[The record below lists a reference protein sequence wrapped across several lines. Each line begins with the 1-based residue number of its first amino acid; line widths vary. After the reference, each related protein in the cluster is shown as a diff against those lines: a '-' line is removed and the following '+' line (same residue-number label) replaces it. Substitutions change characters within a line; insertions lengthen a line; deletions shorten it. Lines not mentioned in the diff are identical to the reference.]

1 LVRDLRGLLQQLNGK
16 GLLMDSLFFNEE
28 HTLLVDMVKDFANT
42 EIAPIAHDMDK
53 NCEIP
58 KKIISQ
64 MAELGLMGIPIP
76 EKYGGAGMDTVA
88 YAAAVLELAKVDA
101 SVAITMAAHTS
112 LGSLPIAIAGTEEQ
126 KQKYLPKL
134 ASGEVLGA
142 FGLTEPEAGS
152 DAGSTKTNAVLDGD
166 EYVVN
171 GGKIFITNSSLAGLL
186 TLTTNI
192 IENGENKGIGALIV
206 ETDNSGLKIGP
217 KEKKMGWHASD
228 TRQLFFENMRVPK
241 ENLLG
246 QPTEG
251 FKTFLKTLTGG
262 RISVAALSCGTAEGA
277 YQQALNY
284 STERK
289 AFGKE
294 IHKFQAVGFK
304 LADMAT
310 DIEAAKLLT
319 FHAAWMKDQGKD
331 VTKVAAMAKLFASE
345 AAMRITTEA
354 IQIHGG
360 YGYVKEYDVERFFRD
375 AKVLEIGE
383 GTSEIQRIIIA
394 RELVKTF
401 SKAA

>member
-1 LVRDLRGLLQQLNGK
+1 
-16 GLLMDSLFFNEE
+16 MDNLFFNEE
-28 HTLLVDMVKDFANT
+28 HSMLVDMVRDFANT
-42 EIAPIAHDMDK
+42 EIAPIAKDMEK
-53 NCEIP
+53 NGKIP
-58 KKIISQ
+58 KEIISQ

-88 YAAAVLELAKVDA
+88 YAAAVMELAKVDA

-112 LGSLPIAIAGTEEQ
+112 LGSMPIVIAGTEEQ

-134 ASGEVLGA
+134 ASGKVIGA
-142 FGLTEPEAGS
+142 FGLTEPGAGS
-152 DAGSTKTNAVLDGD
+152 DAGSTKTTAELDGD

-171 GGKIFITNSSLAGLL
+171 GGKIFITNSSLAGIL

-192 IENGENKGIGALIV
+192 IENDENKGIGALV
-206 ETDNSGLKIGP
+206 TSTDNPGLKIGP
-217 KEKKMGWHASD
+217 KEKKMGWRASD

-241 ENLLG
+241 ENVLG
-246 QPTEG
+246 QPTDG
-251 FKTFLKTLTGG
+251 FKTFMKTLIGG
-262 RISVAALSCGTAEGA
+262 RISVSALSCGTAEGA
-277 YQQALNY
+277 FQKALQY

-294 IHKFQAVGFK
+294 IHAFQAVGFK

-319 FHAAWMKDQGKD
+319 YHAAWMKDQGKD
-331 VTKVAAMAKLFASE
+331 VLKQAAQAKLFASE

-354 IQIHGG
+354 IQILGG

-383 GTSEIQRIIIA
+383 GTSEVQRIVIA

>member
-1 LVRDLRGLLQQLNGK
+1 
-16 GLLMDSLFFNEE
+16 MDNLFFNEE
-28 HTLLVDMVKDFANT
+28 HSMLVDMVRDFANT
-42 EIAPIAHDMDK
+42 EIAPIAKDMEK
-53 NCEIP
+53 NGKIP
-58 KKIISQ
+58 KEIISQ

-88 YAAAVLELAKVDA
+88 YAAAVMELAKVDA

-112 LGSLPIAIAGTEEQ
+112 LGSMPIVIAGTEEQ

-134 ASGEVLGA
+134 ASGKVIGA
-142 FGLTEPEAGS
+142 FGLTEPGAGS
-152 DAGSTKTNAVLDGD
+152 DAGSTKTTAELDGD

-171 GGKIFITNSSLAGLL
+171 GGKIFITNSSLAGIL

-192 IENGENKGIGALIV
+192 IENDENKGIGALV
-206 ETDNSGLKIGP
+206 TFTDNPGLKIGP
-217 KEKKMGWHASD
+217 KEKKMGWRASD

-241 ENLLG
+241 ENVLG
-246 QPTEG
+246 QPTDG
-251 FKTFLKTLTGG
+251 FKTFMKTLIGG
-262 RISVAALSCGTAEGA
+262 RISVSALSCGTAEGA
-277 YQQALNY
+277 FQKALQY

-294 IHKFQAVGFK
+294 IHAFQAVGFK

-319 FHAAWMKDQGKD
+319 YHAAWMKDQGKD
-331 VTKVAAMAKLFASE
+331 VLKQAAQAKLFASE

-354 IQIHGG
+354 IQILGG

-383 GTSEIQRIIIA
+383 GTSEVQRMVIA

-401 SKAA
+401 GKAA

>member
-1 LVRDLRGLLQQLNGK
+1 
-16 GLLMDSLFFNEE
+16 MDSLFFNEE

-134 ASGEVLGA
+134 ASGQVLGA

-152 DAGSTKTNAVLDGD
+152 DAGSTKTTAELNGD

-186 TLTTNI
+186 T
-192 IENGENKGIGALIV
+192 
-206 ETDNSGLKIGP
+206 
-217 KEKKMGWHASD
+217 
-228 TRQLFFENMRVPK
+228 
-241 ENLLG
+241 
-246 QPTEG
+246 
-251 FKTFLKTLTGG
+251 
-262 RISVAALSCGTAEGA
+262 
-277 YQQALNY
+277 
-284 STERK
+284 
-289 AFGKE
+289 
-294 IHKFQAVGFK
+294 
-304 LADMAT
+304 
-310 DIEAAKLLT
+310 
-319 FHAAWMKDQGKD
+319 
-331 VTKVAAMAKLFASE
+331 
-345 AAMRITTEA
+345 
-354 IQIHGG
+354 
-360 YGYVKEYDVERFFRD
+360 
-375 AKVLEIGE
+375 
-383 GTSEIQRIIIA
+383 
-394 RELVKTF
+394 
-401 SKAA
+401 

>member
-1 LVRDLRGLLQQLNGK
+1 
-16 GLLMDSLFFNEE
+16 MDSLFFNEE

-152 DAGSTKTNAVLDGD
+152 DAGSTKTTAVLDGD

-331 VTKVAAMAKLFASE
+331 VTKAAAMAKLFASE

>member
-1 LVRDLRGLLQQLNGK
+1 
-16 GLLMDSLFFNEE
+16 MDSLFFNEE

-76 EKYGGAGMDTVA
+76 KEYGGAGMDTVA

-152 DAGSTKTNAVLDGD
+152 DAGSTKTTAVLDGD

>member
-1 LVRDLRGLLQQLNGK
+1 
-16 GLLMDSLFFNEE
+16 MDSLFFNEE

-42 EIAPIAHDMDK
+42 EIAPIAYDMDK

-58 KKIISQ
+58 KMIISQ

-152 DAGSTKTNAVLDGD
+152 DAGSTKTTAVLDGD

-171 GGKIFITNSSLAGLL
+171 GGKIFITNSSLAVLL

-206 ETDNSGLKIGP
+206 ETNNSGLKIGP
-217 KEKKMGWHASD
+217 KEQKMGWRASD

-277 YQQALNY
+277 YQKALNY

-331 VTKVAAMAKLFASE
+331 VTKAAAMAKLFASE

-354 IQIHGG
+354 IQVHGG

-375 AKVLEIGE
+375 AKILEIGE

>member
-1 LVRDLRGLLQQLNGK
+1 
-16 GLLMDSLFFNEE
+16 MDSLFFNEE

-134 ASGEVLGA
+134 ATGEIIGA
-142 FGLTEPEAGS
+142 FGLTEPSAGS
-152 DAGSTKTNAVLDGD
+152 DAGSTKTTAELNGD